1 MTTTA
6 FALTLKCADKPGIVS
21 AVSTAIFEL
30 GGNITDSAQ
39 YAHDDTGLF
48 TLRMEIDVPEAASQ
62 TFEQLMRDELQ
73 RFNPELSIRRAADL
87 RRAMILVSKADHC
100 LWDLLYHWAAGD
112 LPVTITAVVSNHE
125 ELRSL
130 VEPYGIPFHH
140 LPVTSESK
148 PEQEAQLESL
158 ITETAT
164 DFVVL
169 ARYMQILSDEFCQR
183 FPSRIINIHHSF
195 LPGFKGARPYLQAYN
210 RGVKLI
216 GATAHFVTSDLDEG
230 PIIEQDVVRVNHRE
244 LEADLAKIGRDVE
257 RRVLTRAVRLFAEDR
272 VLLTGNRTV
281 VFD

>member
-1 MTTTA
+1 MTDTA
-6 FALTLKCADKPGIVS
+6 FVLTLKCADKPGIVS

-48 TLRMEIDVPEAASQ
+48 TLRMEIDVPGDRAAS
-62 TFEQLMRDELQ
+62 FEQHMQTELD
-73 RFNPELSIRRAADL
+73 RFTPELAIRRASDL
-87 RRAMILVSKADHC
+87 RRAMILVSTADHC

-112 LPVTITAVVSNHE
+112 LPVVITAVVSNHE
-125 ELRSL
+125 ALREL

-140 LPVTSESK
+140 LPVTPETK
-148 PEQEAQLESL
+148 PAQEAKLEAL
-158 ITETAT
+158 IHETET
-164 DFVVL
+164 DFVAL

-195 LPGFKGARPYLQAYN
+195 LPGFKGARPYQQAYN